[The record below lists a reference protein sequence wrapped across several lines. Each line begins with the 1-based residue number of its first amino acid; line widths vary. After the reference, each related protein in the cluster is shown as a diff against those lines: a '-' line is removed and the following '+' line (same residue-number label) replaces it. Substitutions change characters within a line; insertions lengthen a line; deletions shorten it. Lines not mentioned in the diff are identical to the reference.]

1 MKRILLFILLSFF
14 TITCSNL
21 DGSEPS
27 PRNTFLRF
35 YQGPYSITATGL
47 ELTPDG
53 YVVIGNM
60 LVEDNIR
67 DTTYTSAVVFKT
79 NTSGNRT
86 LGFKEIQG
94 GTGKAI
100 RAIKN
105 GNNVTGYVMVGDR
118 IIVNPLEPLVANVS
132 ISSLRGAVL
141 DPNFE
146 ITRTF
151 TITDET
157 PVPAPPQINE
167 TVILEDFTGESIEV
181 TPDGKFYILG
191 TSKRAVATQQVAPA
205 EPFIIAY
212 NSDNSESWRKRYD
225 LLGRTSQNSKSLHYT
240 VVDSKPR
247 LTWAAA
253 IADVAGDFINS
264 WVSIQSVEENSIHVN
279 NGVFGQNSQQYFVPK
294 DICLAH
300 TPAFGFGV
308 VGTYSE
314 TQDGS
319 KGNIFFRIVNNNGSI
334 DERYIIRYFDGL
346 NSDLLD
352 DADKNVS
359 NTEDRGEAI
368 TSTSD
373 GGFVIAGSAESQNNT
388 DLVLIKV
395 DAASNVVWTR
405 RFGGAGD
412 EVPTAIR
419 ETLEG
424 ELVICGTNT
433 IGNFSTVFL
442 LKTNRNGE
450 LKD

>member
-1 MKRILLFILLSFF
+1 MKRILLFTILLFF

-27 PRNTFLRF
+27 PRNTFLKF
-35 YQGPYSITATGL
+35 YQGPYSITASGM

-67 DTTYTSAVVFKT
+67 DTTYISAVVFKT

-100 RAIKN
+100 RAIYN
-105 GNNVTGYVMVGDR
+105 GNNITGYVMVGDR

-151 TITDET
+151 TIADET

-167 TVILEDFTGESIEV
+167 TIILEDFTGESIEV
-181 TPDGKFYILG
+181 TPEGKYYILG
-191 TSKRAVATQQVAPA
+191 TSKRAITAQQLAPA

-212 NSDNSESWRKRYD
+212 NADNSESWRKRYD

-264 WVSIQSVEENSIHVN
+264 WVSIPTIEENSVYPN
-279 NGVFGQNSQQYFVPK
+279 YSVYGQNSQQYFVPK
-294 DICLAH
+294 DICLASS
-300 TPAFGFGV
+300 PAFGFAV

-319 KGNIFFRIVNNNGSI
+319 KGNIFFMTVRNDGTINASSL
-334 DERYIIRYFDGL
+334 RYFDGV
-346 NSDLLD
+346 NSDLLTD
-352 DADKNVS
+352 RNVS
-359 NTEDRGEAI
+359 ITEDRGEAI
-368 TSTSD
+368 TSTQD
-373 GGFVIAGSAESQNNT
+373 GGFVLAGSAESQNNK

-395 DAASNVVWTR
+395 DAAGNVVWTR

-419 ETLEG
+419 ETPEG
-424 ELVICGTNT
+424 DLIICGTNT
-433 IGNFSTVFL
+433 LGNFATVFL

>member
-1 MKRILLFILLSFF
+1 MKRLLPLITILIF
-14 TITCSNL
+14 TATCKNL
-21 DGSEPS
+21 DGSEPT
-27 PRNTFLRF
+27 PRNTFLKF
-35 YQGPYSITATGL
+35 YQGPFSITATGL

-53 YVVIGNM
+53 YVVLGNM
-60 LVEDNIR
+60 FVEDNIR

-79 NTSGNRT
+79 NSKGNRT
-86 LGFKEIQG
+86 LGFKEIEG

-100 RAIKN
+100 KAIRN
-105 GNNVTGYVMVGDR
+105 GENVTGYVMVGDR

-132 ISSLRGAVL
+132 ISSLRATFLNAEL
-141 DPNFE
+141 D
-146 ITRTF
+146 TVRTF
-151 TITDET
+151 TISDET
-157 PVPAPPQINE
+157 VVPAPPAINE
-167 TVILEDFTGESIEV
+167 NIILEDFSGEAVEV
-181 TPDGKFYILG
+181 TPDGKVYVLG
-191 TSKRAVATQQVAPA
+191 TSKRAVASQQVAPA

-212 NSDNSESWRKRYD
+212 NPDNSENWRKRYD

-240 VVDSKPR
+240 VVDAKPR

-253 IADVAGDFINS
+253 VADVAGDFIDS
-264 WVSIQSVEENSIHVN
+264 WVSIPTIEENSIYPNYSVI
-279 NGVFGQNSQQYFVPK
+279 GQNTQQYFVPK
-294 DICLAH
+294 DLCLAS

-319 KGNIFFRIVNNNGSI
+319 KGNIFFMTVRNDGTITASSL
-334 DERYIIRYFDGL
+334 RYFDGV
-346 NSDLLD
+346 NSDLLTD
-352 DADKNVS
+352 RNVS

-368 TSTSD
+368 TSTND
-373 GGFVIAGSAESQNNT
+373 GGFVITGSAESQNNT

-395 DAASNVVWTR
+395 DAAGNVIWTR

-419 ETLEG
+419 ETPEG
-424 ELVICGTNT
+424 DLIICGTNT
-433 IGNFSTVFL
+433 IGSFATVFL

>member
-1 MKRILLFILLSFF
+1 MKRILLFITFSFF

-27 PRNTFLRF
+27 PRNTFLKF

-53 YVVIGNM
+53 YVVVGNM
-60 LVEDNIR
+60 FVEDNIR

-79 NTSGNRT
+79 NTTGNKT
-86 LGFKEIQG
+86 LGFKEIAG
-94 GTGKAI
+94 GTGKSIKAI
-100 RAIKN
+100 RN
-105 GNNVTGYVMVGDR
+105 GANVSGYVIVGDR
-118 IIVNPLEPLVANVS
+118 IIVNPLEPLVANIS

-167 TVILEDFTGESIEV
+167 TIILEDFTGEAIDV
-181 TPDGKFYILG
+181 AADGKVYILG
-191 TSKRAVATQQVAPA
+191 TSKKAVTAQQVAPA
-205 EPFIIAY
+205 EPFLIAL
-212 NSDNSESWRKRYD
+212 NADGTLNWTKRYD
-225 LLGRTSQNSKSLHYT
+225 LLGRTSQNSKSIHY
-240 VVDSKPR
+240 SNGR
-247 LTWAAA
+247 ITWAAA

-264 WVSIQSVEENSIHVN
+264 WVSIPTIEENSVYPN
-279 NGVFGQNSQQYFVPK
+279 YSVYGQNSQQYFVPK
-294 DICLAH
+294 DICLASS
-300 TPAFGFGV
+300 PAFGFAV

-319 KGNIFFRIVNNNGSI
+319 KGNIFFMTVRNDGTINASSL
-334 DERYIIRYFDGL
+334 RYFDGV
-346 NSDLLD
+346 NSDLLTD
-352 DADKNVS
+352 RNVS
-359 NTEDRGEAI
+359 ITEDRGEAI
-368 TSTSD
+368 TSTQD
-373 GGFVIAGSAESQNNT
+373 GGFVLAGSAESQNNK

-395 DAASNVVWTR
+395 DAAGNVVWTR

-419 ETLEG
+419 ETPEG
-424 ELVICGTNT
+424 DLIICGTNT
-433 IGNFSTVFL
+433 LGNFATVFL

>member
-1 MKRILLFILLSFF
+1 MKRILLFTTFSFF

-27 PRNTFLRF
+27 PRNTFLKF

-53 YVVIGNM
+53 YVVVGNM
-60 LVEDNIR
+60 FVEDNIR

-79 NTSGNRT
+79 NTTGNRT
-86 LGFKEIQG
+86 LGFKEITG

-100 RAIKN
+100 KAIRN
-105 GNNVTGYVMVGDR
+105 GEAITGYVVVGDR

-132 ISSLRGAVL
+132 ISSLRGAILTSNL
-141 DPNFE
+141 D
-146 ITRTF
+146 TLRTF
-151 TITDET
+151 SISDET
-157 PVPAPPQINE
+157 VVPTPPEINE
-167 TVILEDFTGESIEV
+167 DIILEDFTGEAIEV
-181 TPDGKFYILG
+181 TPDGKIYILG

-212 NSDNSESWRKRYD
+212 NPDISESWRKRYD
-225 LLGRTSQNSKSLHYT
+225 LLGRTSQNSKSIHYANG
-240 VVDSKPR
+240 R
-247 LTWAAA
+247 ITWAAA
-253 IADVAGDFINS
+253 ISQVAGNFINS
-264 WVSIQSVEENSIHVN
+264 WVSIPTIEENSVYPNYSIY
-279 NGVFGQNSQQYFVPK
+279 GQNSQQYFVPK
-294 DICLAH
+294 DICLASSA
-300 TPAFGFGV
+300 AFGFGV
-308 VGTYSE
+308 VGTFSE

-319 KGNIFFRIVNNNGSI
+319 KGNIFFMTVRNDGTINATSL
-334 DERYIIRYFDGL
+334 RYFDGV
-346 NSDLLD
+346 NSDLLTD
-352 DADKNVS
+352 RNVS

-368 TSTSD
+368 TSTND
-373 GGFVIAGSAESQNNT
+373 GGFVITGSVEGQNNT

-395 DAASNVVWTR
+395 DAAGNVVWTR

-419 ETLEG
+419 ETPEG
-424 ELVICGTNT
+424 DLIICGTNT
-433 IGNFSTVFL
+433 IGNFATVFL

>member
-1 MKRILLFILLSFF
+1 MKRILLFITLSFF
-14 TITCSNL
+14 TITCNNL
-21 DGSEPS
+21 DGSETS
-27 PRNTFLRF
+27 PRKTFLKF
-35 YQGPYSITATGL
+35 YQGPYSITASGL

-60 LVEDNIR
+60 FVDDNIR

-86 LGFKEIQG
+86 LGFKEIEG

-141 DPNFE
+141 DPNFG

-157 PVPAPPQINE
+157 PVPAPPEINE
-167 TVILEDFTGESIEV
+167 DIILEDFTGEAVEV
-181 TPDGKFYILG
+181 TDDGKIYILG
-191 TSKRAVATQQVAPA
+191 TSKRAVATQQLAPA

-212 NSDNSESWRKRYD
+212 NPDNSESWRKRYD

-240 VVDSKPR
+240 VVQNEPR

-264 WVSIQSVEENSIHVN
+264 WVSIPTIEENS
-279 NGVFGQNSQQYFVPK
+279 VFPNYSVIGQNSQQYFVPK
-294 DICLAH
+294 DICVASS
-300 TPAFGFGV
+300 PAFGFGV

-314 TQDGS
+314 TQNGS
-319 KGNIFFRIVNNNGSI
+319 KGNIFFLTVSANGTINTNSLK
-334 DERYIIRYFDGL
+334 YFDGL
-346 NSDLLD
+346 NSDLLGD
-352 DADKNVS
+352 RNVS

-368 TSTSD
+368 TATQD

-395 DAASNVVWTR
+395 DAAANVVWTK
-405 RFGGAGD
+405 RFGGAGS
-412 EVPTAIR
+412 EVPAAIK
-419 ETLEG
+419 ETPEG
-424 ELVICGTNT
+424 DLVVCGTNT
-433 IGNFSTVFL
+433 LGNFSTVFL
-442 LKTNRNGE
+442 LKVDRNGE
-450 LKD
+450 LKN